1 MEYSFKHAT
10 IAFLSFNIILVG
22 MKKRFAL
29 IGPWVRKLRRYK
41 TASIDVEDR
50 VADHSY
56 SAPHRKRLLAAPSS
70 DRYVSRLLQGKFSGG
85 AKRFTERVL
94 LVVEPSSTF
103 CMHFCVIFHLRRRTT
118 SASSLPIHN
127 PPSHHL
133 WLIVFYCSARIAAV
147 CRVGGAK
154 LLLCRAGG

>member
-1 MEYSFKHAT
+1 MPRIK
-10 IAFLSFNIILVG
+10 
-22 MKKRFAL
+22 
-29 IGPWVRKLRRYK
+29 
-41 TASIDVEDR
+41 VEDR
-50 VADHSY
+50 VADRSY

-85 AKRFTERVL
+85 AKRFMERVL

-103 CMHFCVIFHLRRRTT
+103 CMHFCAIFHLRRRTT

-133 WLIVFYCSARIAAV
+133 WLIVFYCSACIAAV

-154 LLLCRAGG
+154 LLLCRAGGWFDLRSFFVDWSKHVDRRNFSSRRSFEVNLFFKSMY